1 MQTRR
6 NRRHGGV
13 RSSFKKK
20 AISYKLPVS
29 SKLSMKQSKKAEKLL
44 QTNLE
49 TILEKPSYMNEHDSE
64 YADNVIEKFK
74 NFLERVQRVDAKL
87 YLPGRNVDER
97 TRSNMDMLKALI
109 AEKLVDTFGNK
120 ERGPAAA
127 AAAAPSNA
135 FNDDLASLLGKIA
148 I

>member
-1 MQTRR
+1 M
-6 NRRHGGV
+6 
-13 RSSFKKK
+13 
-20 AISYKLPVS
+20 
-29 SKLSMKQSKKAEKLL
+29 SMKQSKKAEKLL
-44 QTNLE
+44 QMNLE
-49 TILEKPSYMNEHDSE
+49 TILEKPSFMNEHDSE

-87 YLPGRNVDER
+87 YLPGRNIDER

-120 ERGPAAA
+120 ERVV
-127 AAAAPSNA
+127 AAAPSNA
-135 FNDDLASLLGKIA
+135 FNDDLASLLGKIS

>member
-6 NRRHGGV
+6 NRRHGGAK
-13 RSSFKKK
+13 SSFKKK
-20 AISYKLPVS
+20 SVTYRLPVL
-29 SKLSMKQSKKAEKLL
+29 SKFSAKPSKKVAKLMRM
-44 QTNLE
+44 NLN
-49 TILEKPSYMNEHDSE
+49 TILEKPSFMNEHDTE
-64 YADNVIEKFK
+64 YADRVIEKFK
-74 NFLERVQRVDAKL
+74 NFLERVQRANARL
-87 YLPGRNVDER
+87 YTSSNQEAL
-97 TRSNMDMLKALI
+97 SNMDMLKSVI

>member
-6 NRRHGGV
+6 NRRHGGAK
-13 RSSFKKK
+13 SSFKKK
-20 AISYKLPVS
+20 SISYKLPVL
-29 SKLSMKQSKKAEKLL
+29 SKMSMKQSKKAEKLL
-44 QTNLE
+44 QMNLE
-49 TILEKPSYMNEHDSE
+49 TILEKPSFMNEHDSE

-87 YLPGRNVDER
+87 YLPGRNIDER

-120 ERGPAAA
+120 ERVV
-127 AAAAPSNA
+127 AAAPSNA

>member
-1 MQTRR
+1 M
-6 NRRHGGV
+6 
-13 RSSFKKK
+13 
-20 AISYKLPVS
+20 
-29 SKLSMKQSKKAEKLL
+29 SMKPSRKAEKLL
-44 QTNLE
+44 QMNLE

-74 NFLERVQRVDAKL
+74 NFLERVQRVDQKL

-120 ERGPAAA
+120 ERVPA

>member
-6 NRRHGGV
+6 NRQHGGAK
-13 RSSFKKK
+13 SSFKKK
-20 AISYKLPVS
+20 SISYKLPVL
-29 SKLSMKQSKKAEKLL
+29 SKMSMKQSKKAEKLL
-44 QTNLE
+44 QMNLE
-49 TILEKPSYMNEHDSE
+49 TILEKPSFMNEHDSE

-87 YLPGRNVDER
+87 YLPGRNIDER

-120 ERGPAAA
+120 ERVV
-127 AAAAPSNA
+127 AAAPSNA